1 MCLGVPM
8 KLISIDGIAG
18 MAEAEG
24 RVELVDLSLLP
35 EARVGDWILVF
46 LGAGREVMAEAEA
59 HAVTRAL
66 NGLRALMSG
75 GDLGDAFD
83 DLATRTPT
91 LPPHLQAALDA
102 GHAKG

>member
-8 KLISIDGIAG
+8 KLISRDGIAG

-35 EARVGDWILVF
+35 EARMGDWVLVF
-46 LGAGREVMAEAEA
+46 LGAGREVMAETEA

-66 NGLRALMSG
+66 NGLRSLMSG
-75 GDLGDAFD
+75 GDLGDAFE